1 MKTSRKIAERY
12 FDTPTRTFGPSGLQ
26 AGLSRLKAV
35 AIVAGVLGGVP
46 AATIFAAA
54 AGEAYRDARPQ
65 AAQVLAGDRAA
76 EAAAPVRGP
85 ASGIR
90 GGLDGDAAARRPQ
103 GERRLELEAGAPP
116 AMANRGRGAAYEV
129 AGYGVPSFGAGGRAR
144 DPHVAGAA
152 SRTSSGDYLFR
163 ADPRSEPIEVGRD
176 VVQNISAASRMVGID
191 PALVMALSWRSAI
204 ASEGG
209 ALPATGMRV
218 GGMFAYGEQRFLE
231 ELVRWGGSL
240 GLHDVVAGIRRTPRG
255 EYVAVGH
262 ARDAVDGLRQNI
274 HASSV
279 LGAANA
285 KSAAA
290 FLADNALGRTNPA
303 DILVAIQF
311 GSDVALS
318 LVRARMTNPHQ
329 PMTGPLADVVAGMG
343 LAPIDASGRTW
354 TVTSFNEATET
365 RLRTEMRAFAS
376 MRGMELS
383 EQHRP
388 VAPEGA
394 SYRPAPR

>member
-12 FDTPTRTFGPSGLQ
+12 FDTPTKSFRPSGLQ

-35 AIVAGVLGGVP
+35 AVVAGVFGGVP

-65 AAQVLAGDRAA
+65 AAQVRTIDRTA
-76 EAAAPVRGP
+76 EAPSPIRGV

-90 GGLDGDAAARRPQ
+90 GGSDGNADARRAY
-103 GERRLELEAGAPP
+103 GERTFEAGYAAPGSP
-116 AMANRGRGAAYEV
+116 GAA
-129 AGYGVPSFGAGGRAR
+129 GRAR
-144 DPHVAGAA
+144 DSVSAGAA
-152 SRTSSGDYLFR
+152 SRTSTKDYVFR
-163 ADPRSEPIEVGRD
+163 ADPRTEPIEVGRD
-176 VVQNISAASRMVGID
+176 VVENISAASRMVGID

-204 ASEGG
+204 ASDEG

-231 ELVRWGGSL
+231 EMVRWGGSM
-240 GLHDVVAGIRRTPRG
+240 GLHDVVAGIRRTPQG
-255 EYVAVGH
+255 GYVAVGH
-262 ARDAVDGLRQNI
+262 ARGAIDGLRQDI
-274 HASSV
+274 HVSSV

-285 KSAAA
+285 KSASA
-290 FLADNALGRTNPA
+290 FLADHALGRTNSA
-303 DILVAIQF
+303 DVLVAIQF

-343 LAPIDASGRTW
+343 LAPIDSAGRTW
-354 TVTSFNEATET
+354 TVTSFNEATEA
-365 RLRTEMRAFAS
+365 RLRAEMRAFAS
-376 MRGMELS
+376 LRGMELS

-388 VAPEGA
+388 VAPEEA
-394 SYRPAPR
+394 SYRPALR